1 MQNYVY
7 FIKQKPNKDLGY
19 FGECFI
25 ISASHLCACEDGII
39 TSRNNNQ
46 IKDLGYFGECFII
59 SASHLCACEDG
70 IITSRNNN
78 QIKDLGYFGEHCITA
93 LGDSSRLALVV

>member
-46 IKDLGYFGECFII
+46 IE
-59 SASHLCACEDG
+59 
-70 IITSRNNN
+70 
-78 QIKDLGYFGEHCITA
+78 DLGYFGEHCITA